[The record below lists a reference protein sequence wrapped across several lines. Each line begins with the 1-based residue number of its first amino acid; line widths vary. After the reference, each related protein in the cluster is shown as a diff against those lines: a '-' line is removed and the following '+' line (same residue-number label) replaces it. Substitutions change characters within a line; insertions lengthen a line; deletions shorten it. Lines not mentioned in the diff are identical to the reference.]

1 MNRFPRLPRVYFTG
15 RACRVRAALLA
26 ALAVFGTASL
36 GAAQTRGRGKKK
48 APAPPVPAAVPFAV
62 GERLDYA
69 VQWNRTLTAA
79 TVRLAVTERREFFG
93 NQAWHFQA
101 TAQTIDPLRRI
112 VTLDDQFDSYTDT
125 ITLESHQYESYLREQ
140 EKRDDLV
147 VPMATQSQPGSA
159 NRRVFVVFPGTTD
172 PLGMIYRLR
181 PLDWKNTPE
190 AHLRLFDGRKFY
202 DIEARREALG
212 TPVTVAAGTF
222 AATRIALRILQDGV
236 EMPNLKLWISLSEDA
251 ARTPVLIEAEAS
263 IGTVRAELTA
273 HVP

>member
-1 MNRFPRLPRVYFTG
+1 MNRFSFLPRVQFTARG
-15 RACRVRAALLA
+15 CRVLAALLA
-26 ALAVFGTASL
+26 ALAVFGAAAL
-36 GAAQTRGRGKKK
+36 GAAHKQAREKKK
-48 APAPPVPAAVPFAV
+48 APAPPGPATVPFAL

-69 VQWNRTLTAA
+69 VEWNRTLTAA

-93 NQAWHFQA
+93 SQAWHFQA

-112 VTLDDQFDSYTDT
+112 FMLDDQFDSYTDA

-140 EKRDDLV
+140 GKREDLV
-147 VPMATQSQPGSA
+147 VPMATQSQSGRA
-159 NRRVFVVFPGTTD
+159 NRRVYVVFPGTTD

-181 PLDWKNTPE
+181 PLDWKSSPE
-190 AHLRLFDGRKFY
+190 ERLRLFDGRKFY

-236 EMPNLKLWISLSEDA
+236 EMPNLKVWVSLSEDA
-251 ARTPVLIEAEAS
+251 AHTPVLIEAEAS

-273 HVP
+273 HTP